1 MPFTLPALSF
11 DIGALEP
18 HIDAQTMSIHHSK
31 HHQKYVTTLNGAI
44 DKVRPSP
51 RLSPSLPV
59 VDRLTRGI
67 AGARPR

>member
-18 HIDAQTMSIHHSK
+18 HIDAQTTSIHHSK

-44 DKVRPSP
+44 DKVRPSL
-51 RLSPSLPV
+51 RLSPSSLQSPI
-59 VDRLTRGI
+59 D
-67 AGARPR
+67 